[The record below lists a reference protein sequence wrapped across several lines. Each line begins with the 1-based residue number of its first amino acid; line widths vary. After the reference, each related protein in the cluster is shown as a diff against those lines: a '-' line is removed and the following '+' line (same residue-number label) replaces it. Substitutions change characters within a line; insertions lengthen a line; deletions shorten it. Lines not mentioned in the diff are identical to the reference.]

1 MKDATHMEGRTRQP
15 AKLLV
20 MDDDESICSLVRRVA
35 EGERFDVE
43 TCTEAHT
50 FIERFRKTAP
60 SIVMLD
66 LNMPGIDGIEL
77 LRQLA
82 EIGTDAH
89 IYLMSGLETRIL
101 NTAQELGD
109 SLGLN
114 VRESI
119 HKPFN
124 LPRLRGLLREEQP
137 REIRLTK
144 PELIAALHNGEIVVY
159 YQPRV
164 EHREGSWHI
173 RGVEALCR
181 WQHPEHGLL
190 MPERFIPLAERSDAI
205 VMLTDHVLRETA
217 DQLHIWRQ
225 SDIELHGSVNV
236 AAASL
241 TDLEFPDRLVSL
253 LAEFGLGADALGL
266 EITETTAMAEPRLTM
281 DILTRLRVKGFQI
294 AMDDFGIGYS
304 SMEYLFKLPFS
315 ELKIDKSFVL
325 RVGRSEEAETIV
337 TALID
342 LAHAFGMT
350 ACAEGI
356 ETAEALGFVERAGC
370 DAGQGYYIS
379 RAVPA
384 SRIPDLVKSWGG
396 PAA

>member
-1 MKDATHMEGRTRQP
+1 MMEAKQIEGGARRPTR
-15 AKLLV
+15 LLV

-35 EGERFDVE
+35 EAEKLEVE
-43 TCTEAHT
+43 TCTEAEA
-50 FIERFRKTAP
+50 FIGRFRETKPA
-60 SIVMLD
+60 IVMLD
-66 LNMPGIDGIEL
+66 LNMPGVDGIEL

-109 SLGLN
+109 SLGLD
-114 VRESI
+114 VRESL

-124 LPRLRGLLREEQP
+124 LPRLRSLLREEQP
-137 REIRLTK
+137 QEIRLTTD
-144 PELIAALHNGEIVVY
+144 ELIAAIQDCQIVVY
-159 YQPRV
+159 YQPRI
-164 EHREGSWHI
+164 EREDGSWRI

-190 MPERFIPLAERSDAI
+190 MPDKFIPLAERSEAI
-205 VMLTDHVLRETA
+205 VLLTDHVLREAA

-225 SDIELHGSVNV
+225 TGLDIQGSVNV

-241 TDLEFPDRLVSL
+241 TDLEFPDRLLRL
-253 LAEFGLGADALGL
+253 LGEFDLPTEALGL

-281 DILTRLRVKGFQI
+281 DILTRLRVKGFKI

-315 ELKIDKSFVL
+315 ELKIDKSFVM
-325 RVGRSEEAETIV
+325 RIGRSDEAETIAR
-337 TALID
+337 ALID
-342 LAHAFGMT
+342 LAHSFGMT

-356 ETAEALGFVERAGC
+356 ETAEAMEFLSGAEC
-370 DAGQGYYIS
+370 DAGQGFYVS
-379 RAVPA
+379 RPVPA
-384 SRIPDLVKSWGG
+384 SRIPDLARTW
-396 PAA
+396 AAPET

>member
-1 MKDATHMEGRTRQP
+1 MSVVTPKEYGARQP
-15 AKLLV
+15 VRLLV
-20 MDDDESICSLVRRVA
+20 MDDDESICSLVRRIA
-35 EGERFDVE
+35 ESEEFEVD
-43 TCTEAHT
+43 TCTEAGS
-50 FIERFRKTAP
+50 FIDRFRQVDPA
-60 SIVMLD
+60 IIMLD

-101 NTAQELGD
+101 NTAQDLGD

-114 VRESI
+114 VREAI

-124 LPRLRGLLREEQP
+124 LPRLRNLLREEHP
-137 REIRLTK
+137 HEIRLTTE
-144 PELIAALHNGEIVVY
+144 ELTAAIHDGHIVVY

-164 EHREGSWHI
+164 ERMDGSWRI

-181 WQHPEHGLL
+181 WQHPQHGLL
-190 MPERFIPLAERSDAI
+190 MPDRFIPLAEQGEAI
-205 VMLTDHVLRETA
+205 VLLTDHVLRETA

-225 SDIELHGSVNV
+225 QGIELEGSVNV
-236 AAASL
+236 AGASL
-241 TDLEFPDRLVSL
+241 TDLEFPDRLL
-253 LAEFGLGADALGL
+253 RLMDEFDLPIDSLGL

-281 DILTRLRVKGFQI
+281 DILTRLRVKGFKI

-315 ELKIDKSFVL
+315 ELKIDKSFVM
-325 RVGRSEEAETIV
+325 RIGRSDEAETIAR
-337 TALID
+337 ALVD
-342 LAHAFGMT
+342 LAHSFGMT

-356 ETAEALGFVERAGC
+356 ETAEAMQFLARAGC
-370 DAGQGYYIS
+370 DAGQGFYVS
-379 RAVPA
+379 RPVPA
-384 SRIPDLVKSWGG
+384 SRIPDLFNTWGE
-396 PAA
+396 PES

>member
-1 MKDATHMEGRTRQP
+1 MNVVTPETYDAREP
-15 AKLLV
+15 ARLLV
-20 MDDDESICSLVRRVA
+20 MDDDESICSLVRRIA
-35 EGERFDVE
+35 ESEKFEVE
-43 TCTEAHT
+43 TCTEAGA
-50 FIERFRKTAP
+50 FIERFRTIDP
-60 SIVMLD
+60 GIIMLD
-66 LNMPGIDGIEL
+66 LNMPGTDGIEL

-114 VRESI
+114 VRDSL

-124 LPRLRGLLREEQP
+124 LPRLRTLLREEQP
-137 REIRLTK
+137 HEIRLTK
-144 PELIAALHNGEIVVY
+144 EELTAAIQDGHIVVY

-164 EHREGSWHI
+164 ERFDGAW
-173 RGVEALCR
+173 RVAGVEALCR

-190 MPERFIPLAERSDAI
+190 MPDRFIPLAEQDDAI
-205 VMLTDHVLRETA
+205 VLLTDHVLRETA
-217 DQLHIWRQ
+217 DQVHIWRQ
-225 SDIELHGSVNV
+225 QGIELEGSVNV
-236 AAASL
+236 AGASL
-241 TDLEFPDRLVSL
+241 TDLEFPDRLVGL
-253 LAEFGLGADALGL
+253 LEEFDLPVRSLGL

-281 DILTRLRVKGFQI
+281 DILTRLRVKGFKI

-315 ELKIDKSFVL
+315 ELKIDKSFVM
-325 RVGRSEEAETIV
+325 RIGRSEEAETIAR
-337 TALID
+337 ALVD

-356 ETAEALGFVERAGC
+356 ETAEAMQFLARSGC
-370 DAGQGYYIS
+370 DAGQGYYVS

-384 SRIPDLVKSWGG
+384 SRIPDLYRTWATPES
-396 PAA
+396 